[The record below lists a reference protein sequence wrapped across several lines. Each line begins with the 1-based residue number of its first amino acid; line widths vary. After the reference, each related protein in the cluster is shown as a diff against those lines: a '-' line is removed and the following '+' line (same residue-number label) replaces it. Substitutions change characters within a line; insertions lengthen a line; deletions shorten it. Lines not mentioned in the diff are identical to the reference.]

1 MFEAHQGVKWGSS
14 WQRAVLGVWEDTE
27 MKNSGDA
34 PTLSLKNFCN
44 FGLNNILWMPWLVGW
59 FLLGINS
66 KPPSSLWVSIRRRGW
81 DPLHSLCSF
90 ILQFNFKQHSRAE
103 EVLHAIAECESVASV
118 WERQVWHENVVA
130 AMIHQEAPCLA
141 PANQSFCRP
150 WFAFFYLDALVKP
163 IHGWSTPSK
172 IALSSATSISSDCSV
187 RERENVHG
195 THKKTQIPKENSPGR
210 KE

>member
-1 MFEAHQGVKWGSS
+1 MFEAHKGVKWGSS

-103 EVLHAIAECESVASV
+103 EVLHTIAECESVASV
-118 WERQVWHENVVA
+118 CHCERGKCGTRMW
-130 AMIHQEAPCLA
+130 LL
-141 PANQSFCRP
+141 R
-150 WFAFFYLDALVKP
+150 
-163 IHGWSTPSK
+163 WSTRKPL
-172 IALSSATSISSDCSV
+172 AWPLPISLFADLGL
-187 RERENVHG
+187 HFF
-195 THKKTQIPKENSPGR
+195 TLTL
-210 KE
+210 

>member
-34 PTLSLKNFCN
+34 PTLSLKNFWN
-44 FGLNNILWMPWLVGW
+44 FGLDNILWMPWLVGW

-103 EVLHAIAECESVASV
+103 EVLHGIAEYESVASVCHCESVASV
-118 WERQVWHENVVA
+118 CQCESVASVCHCESVASVCQCESVASVCHCESVASVCHCERGKCGTRMW
-130 AMIHQEAPCLA
+130 LL
-141 PANQSFCRP
+141 R
-150 WFAFFYLDALVKP
+150 
-163 IHGWSTPSK
+163 WSTRKPL
-172 IALSSATSISSDCSV
+172 AWPLPISLFADLGL
-187 RERENVHG
+187 HFF
-195 THKKTQIPKENSPGR
+195 TLTL
-210 KE
+210 